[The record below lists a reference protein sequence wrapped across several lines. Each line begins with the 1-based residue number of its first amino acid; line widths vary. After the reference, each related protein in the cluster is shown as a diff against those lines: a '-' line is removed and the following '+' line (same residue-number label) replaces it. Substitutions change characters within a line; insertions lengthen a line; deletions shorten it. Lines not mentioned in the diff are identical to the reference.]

1 MCIRDSASGG
11 GLWKADVSKKTKLVA
26 NGIPTNLNDFE
37 MIVESSDS
45 MEFIDAQKLQIQKTR
60 EEINGLKNIATLR
73 RAAKQQKRAETKL
86 KKLKEKR
93 DGIEKRIKEYSAAG
107 WDDFLRVVDILVE
120 CGAIERDT
128 LKLLEFGETCADLRG
143 ENELW
148 LGMAMSSP
156 SIENL
161 DAATLAGFAGAL
173 CMDNRPATCY
183 YGASQHLVEVL
194 EELEPEMGDLQYLQQ
209 SSRIDMP
216 LSLSFEIAALVESW
230 ASGTSWDQI
239 RRDTSLD
246 EGDIARLFR
255 RTAELLAQ
263 IPRTAHLPESLKATA
278 KKANDVVNRPPI
290 SDLS

>member
-1 MCIRDSASGG
+1 M
-11 GLWKADVSKKTKLVA
+11 
-26 NGIPTNLNDFE
+26 
-37 MIVESSDS
+37 
-45 MEFIDAQKLQIQKTR
+45 
-60 EEINGLKNIATLR
+60 
-73 RAAKQQKRAETKL
+73 
-86 KKLKEKR
+86 
-93 DGIEKRIKEYSAAG
+93 
-107 WDDFLRVVDILVE
+107 
-120 CGAIERDT
+120 
-128 LKLLEFGETCADLRG
+128 
-143 ENELW
+143 
-148 LGMAMSSP
+148 
-156 SIENL
+156 
-161 DAATLAGFAGAL
+161 
-173 CMDNRPATCY
+173 
-183 YGASQHLVEVL
+183 L

>member
-1 MCIRDSASGG
+1 MRRD
-11 GLWKADVSKKTKLVA
+11 
-26 NGIPTNLNDFE
+26 
-37 MIVESSDS
+37 
-45 MEFIDAQKLQIQKTR
+45 R
-60 EEINGLKNIATLR
+60 ER
-73 RAAKQQKRAETKL
+73 H
-86 KKLKEKR
+86 
-93 DGIEKRIKEYSAAG
+93 
-107 WDDFLRVVDILVE
+107 
-120 CGAIERDT
+120 